1 MDKDS
6 KKKEEKPKRSDF
18 KAFLKKRAP
27 IYLGIIAILV
37 IFVIPELTK
46 NNLQSSFPEN
56 LTDEQ
61 KQIVEILMS
70 YKGPN
75 EKGLSVIDA
84 ITEQIAIEYPD
95 EKIYDNKKTRVDLVV
110 SKLDESAEKIYK
122 VILTFES
129 YKGKIEYV
137 WNVNQDTKEIEAK
150 NSSAKHVIDIVNY
163 YD

>member
-1 MDKDS
+1 MDKNT
-6 KKKEEKPKRSDF
+6 KKKEEKPKKSDF

-46 NNLQSSFPEN
+46 SDLQSSFPDN
-56 LTDEQ
+56 LTNDQ
-61 KQIVEILMS
+61 KQIVEVLMS
-70 YKGPN
+70 YNGPN
-75 EKGLSVIDA
+75 EKGLTVMNA
-84 ITEQIAIEYPD
+84 ITEQIAAEYPD
-95 EKIYDNKKTRVDLVV
+95 EKIYDSKKTKVELVV
-110 SKLDESAEKIYK
+110 SSVDESTENIYK

-137 WNVNQDTKEIEAK
+137 WNVNSDTKEIEAK
-150 NSSAKHVIDIVNY
+150 NLDAKHVIDIVNY

>member
-6 KKKEEKPKRSDF
+6 KKKEEKPKKSDF

-37 IFVIPELTK
+37 IFIIPELTK
-46 NNLQSSFPEN
+46 NDLQSSFPDN
-56 LTDEQ
+56 LTEEQ

-70 YKGPN
+70 YNGPN
-75 EKGLSVIDA
+75 EKGLTVMNA
-84 ITEQIAIEYPD
+84 ITEQIAVEYPD
-95 EKIYDNKKTRVDLVV
+95 EKIYDNKKTKVELVV
-110 SKLDESAEKIYK
+110 SNIDESTKNIYK
-122 VILTFES
+122 VVLTFES

-137 WNVNQDTKEIEAK
+137 WNVNSDTKEIEAK
-150 NSSAKHVIDIVNY
+150 NSDAKHVIDVVNY